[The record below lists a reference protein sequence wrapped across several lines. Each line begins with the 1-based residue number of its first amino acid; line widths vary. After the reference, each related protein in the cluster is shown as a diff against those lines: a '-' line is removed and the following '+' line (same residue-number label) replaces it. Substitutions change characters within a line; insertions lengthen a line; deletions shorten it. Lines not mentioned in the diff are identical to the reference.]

1 MFSTLL
7 KFFPTPQFLA
17 IPAVGLDI
25 SDRSIKLVD
34 ISKTNHHLALKRFTE
49 IDLPPGVIEAGVIK
63 KPDVLIEA
71 LRKLKKDHNLSSV
84 VAALPEEWAYIVR
97 LSLPALSHQEM
108 RQAIELQLDQYV
120 PLPVN
125 DVVFDYEVIGVPKAG
140 SGGYDVAVSVFPQKE
155 ASAYASV
162 LVEAGLTPLAF
173 EIESQALA
181 RACLV
186 PRDNTTTLILDIG
199 KTRTGLGVVVR
210 GSVALTSTIPNI
222 GGRDMTRNIERSLN
236 ITTEE
241 AEKLKKD
248 RGLSRAL
255 DNEAVFTALIP
266 MMSSLKD
273 ELTRVIEFWK
283 TEQSQSDYQ
292 ERPVERIVV
301 CGGQASLPGFVE
313 YLSGQL
319 NLPVFIGDP
328 WTNAKEIVDLVPQL
342 SFEDSLRFSTAIG
355 LALRA
360 AHYKVK

>member
-1 MFSTLL
+1 M
-7 KFFPTPQFLA
+7 
-17 IPAVGLDI
+17 PAVGLDI

-34 ISKTNHHLALKRFTE
+34 ISKSSNRLFLNRFTE
-49 IDLPPGVIEAGVIK
+49 VDIPPGVIEAGVIK
-63 KPDVLIEA
+63 KPDSLVIILS
-71 LRKLKKDHNLSSV
+71 KLKKDYSLSSV
-84 VAALPEEWAYIVR
+84 VAALPEELAYIVR
-97 LSLPALSHQEM
+97 LSLPEMSHGEM
-108 RQAIELQLDQYV
+108 KQAIELQLDQYV
-120 PLPVN
+120 PLPIN
-125 DVVFDYEVIGVPKAG
+125 TVVFDYEVIGEPRAG
-140 SGGYDVAVSVFPQKE
+140 SGGFDVAVSVFPQKE
-155 ASAYASV
+155 ALAYATV

-186 PRDNTTTLILDIG
+186 PNDRTTTLILDIG
-199 KTRTGLGVVVR
+199 KTRTGLGIVVR

-222 GGRDMTRNIERSLN
+222 GGRDMTRNIERSLKVS
-236 ITTEE
+236 TEE
-241 AEKLKKD
+241 AERLKKE

-283 TEQSQSDYQ
+283 TEQNQADYH
-292 ERPVERIVV
+292 ERPVESIVV
-301 CGGQASLPGFVE
+301 CGGQASLPGFIE

-360 AHYKVK
+360 AHYKAK